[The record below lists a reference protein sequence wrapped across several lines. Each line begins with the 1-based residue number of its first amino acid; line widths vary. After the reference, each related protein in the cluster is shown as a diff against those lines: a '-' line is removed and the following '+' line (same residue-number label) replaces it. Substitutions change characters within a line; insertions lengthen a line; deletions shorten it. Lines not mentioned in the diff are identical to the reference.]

1 MSVVDGSF
9 DHPLKPEEHATMYL
23 AGGLLQNGYQCG
35 MLWGA
40 ALAAGTQAYRLFGTG
55 PLAEAAAII
64 AAQRLVAAF
73 RARTKHIDCGDIT
86 NIDWKATT
94 QRRMLM
100 QVARYFA
107 KGGPLLCF
115 GTTASYAQAAYG
127 EIVSAYARPPADA
140 PSTPVSCAAA
150 LARKLG
156 RPAQQAVMVA
166 GLAGG
171 IGLSGGACGALG
183 AAVWFLALNRGPA
196 GDGADSM
203 TLTLPG
209 SEALVERFLERSGY
223 EFECA
228 KIAGRTFES
237 ADDHARY
244 VREGGCA
251 AVLEAL
257 AIQ

>member
-1 MSVVDGSF
+1 MSVVDASF
-9 DHPLKPEEHATMYL
+9 DHPLKSEERAAMYL

-40 ALAAGTQAYRLFGTG
+40 ALAAGAQAGRLFGTG
-55 PLAEAAAII
+55 PQAEMAAIMVT
-64 AAQRLVAAF
+64 QRLVAAF

-94 QRRMLM
+94 QRRILM
-100 QVARYFA
+100 QTARYFA

-115 GTTASYAQAAYG
+115 GTTATYAQAAYS
-127 EIVSAYARPPADA
+127 EIAATSAPPSTDVPADH
-140 PSTPVSCAAA
+140 PVSCTAL

-156 RPAQQAVMVA
+156 RPDEQAVMTA

-183 AAVWFLALNRGPA
+183 AAVWFLAMNHHGA
-196 GDGADSM
+196 AADGSA

-209 SEALVERFLERSGY
+209 AEALVERLLQSSNY

-228 KIAGRTFES
+228 KIVGRTFES
-237 ADDHARY
+237 AADHAQY
-244 VREGGCA
+244 VREGGCT

-257 AIQ
+257 AIP

>member
-1 MSVVDGSF
+1 
-9 DHPLKPEEHATMYL
+9 MYL

-40 ALAAGTQAYRLFGTG
+40 ALAAGAQACRLFGTG
-55 PLAEAAAII
+55 PQAEAAAIT

-86 NIDWKATT
+86 SIDWKATT
-94 QRRMLM
+94 RRRMLM

-107 KGGPLLCF
+107 KGGPLLYF
-115 GTTASYAQAAYG
+115 GTTAGYAQAAYG
-127 EIVSAYARPPADA
+127 EISGAYASASGHSPADA
-140 PSTPVSCAAA
+140 PFAPVSCAAA

-156 RPAQQAVMVA
+156 RPDQQAVMAA

-183 AAVWFLALNRGPA
+183 AAVWFLALNRGSA
-196 GDGADSM
+196 GEGGM
-203 TLTLPG
+203 TLTFPG
-209 SEALVERFLERSGY
+209 SEALVEHFLESSGY

-228 KIAGRTFES
+228 KIVGRRFEN
-237 ADDHARY
+237 ADDHARFL
-244 VREGGCA
+244 REGGCA